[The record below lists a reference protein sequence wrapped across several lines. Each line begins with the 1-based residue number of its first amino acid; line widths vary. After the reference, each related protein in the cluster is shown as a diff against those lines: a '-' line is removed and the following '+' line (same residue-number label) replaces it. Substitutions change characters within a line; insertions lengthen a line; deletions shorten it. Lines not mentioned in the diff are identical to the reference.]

1 MTRQRLR
8 ESSVKWNMTLSLDSF
23 ALKVVKESE
32 ELAFSHKAK
41 IVNINIPEK
50 VKNYIEENLAKEIS
64 HVKKIYKFD
73 FNLIP
78 DKSLILPEYK
88 TELLNKNKKII
99 KKIDNLQKIETNL
112 FNKNF
117 KKNRFINQNFKGKN
131 KFKKRYNYQ
140 SKSRRNNFVNKK
152 AATY

>member
-1 MTRQRLR
+1 M
-8 ESSVKWNMTLSLDSF
+8 
-23 ALKVVKESE
+23 
-32 ELAFSHKAK
+32 
-41 IVNINIPEK
+41 
-50 VKNYIEENLAKEIS
+50 
-64 HVKKIYKFD
+64 
-73 FNLIP
+73 
-78 DKSLILPEYK
+78 
-88 TELLNKNKKII
+88 NKNKKII